1 MYKGLSLDQAPP
13 EDIPIR
19 FFLTA
24 PLFGLIAGILVM
36 SRGITLFQSNWNL
49 ETIAL
54 THLITLGWLG
64 MIMFGAFY
72 QMIPVLVG
80 GRVPKVHF
88 SRWLH
93 LLLVTGIIIFVASFF
108 SLQYGEFNLGTGL
121 FKVAVFL
128 LALSIVGIITQL
140 IYAVFQV
147 DYNNRPTVLAMRIS
161 LACLALTLILGVT
174 FVGNLSYWWILP
186 WDRVNMTAIHIT
198 LGLFGWVGTL
208 IMGVGFHMIPM
219 FYLTPTFDLEIAYR
233 ILRLH
238 SISLILIPAFLI
250 FALPANWILI
260 AAGPG
265 LIAAGLFVVNL
276 FRLIKQ
282 RKRRLMDST
291 LKFWQ
296 FGLMILPI
304 SLLSVISAQ
313 LHQSSNLTLLFG
325 LFFILGFGVMTT
337 NGMLYK
343 IYPFLL
349 WFHRYSHLIGKIQV
363 PLLQDIAPD
372 KRSRSQWS
380 WAIISI
386 ILFTMGTIW
395 QDDLVL
401 RLAGFGFSISSIML
415 FKNILSAYK
424 MEVPEN
430 P

>member
-24 PLFGLIAGILVM
+24 PLFGLIAGVLVM
-36 SRGITLFQSNWNL
+36 SKGITLFQSNWSL

-80 GRVPKVHF
+80 GTVPKVHF

-93 LLLVTGIIIFVASFF
+93 LLLVAGIIIFIVSFF
-108 SLQYGEFNLGTGL
+108 SLHSGEFNLGTGL

-128 LALSIVGIITQL
+128 LVLSIVGIITQL
-140 IYAVFQV
+140 IYAVFKV
-147 DYNNRPTVLAMRIS
+147 DFNNRPTVIAMRIS
-161 LACLALTLILGVT
+161 LICLTVTLILGVT

-186 WDRVNMTAIHIT
+186 WDRINMTAIHIT
-198 LGLFGWVGTL
+198 LGLFGWVGSL

-219 FYLTPTFDLEIAYR
+219 FYLTPSFDLETAYR

-238 SISLILIPAFLI
+238 SISLILIPTALI
-250 FALPANWILI
+250 FGLSANWILI

-265 LIAAGLFVVNL
+265 LIAVGLFVVNL

-282 RKRRLMDST
+282 RKRKFMDST

-296 FGLMILPI
+296 FGLTLLPI

-313 LHQSSNLTLLFG
+313 LHHSSNLTLLFG
-325 LFFILGFGVMTT
+325 VFFILGFGVMTT

-349 WFHRYSHLIGKIQV
+349 WFHRYSHLIGKIKV

-380 WAIISI
+380 WAVISI
-386 ILFTMGTIW
+386 ILFVIGTIW

-415 FKNILSAYK
+415 FNNILTAYK